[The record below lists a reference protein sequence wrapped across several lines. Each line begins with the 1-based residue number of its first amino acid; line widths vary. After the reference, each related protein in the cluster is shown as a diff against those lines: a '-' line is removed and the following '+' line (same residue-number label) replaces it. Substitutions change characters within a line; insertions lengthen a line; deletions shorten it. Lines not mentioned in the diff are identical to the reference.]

1 MLQRRLDVEGH
12 DVRCVKLLQALEI
25 LGSES
30 FDYLV
35 DLLPNLGFVYLA
47 LRRHRYPSL
56 PFGVK
61 SWLLT
66 STTTQHGV
74 VGLSGRKFSLSPEW
88 QVSWVSGLE
97 QQPLGQWR

>member
-1 MLQRRLDVEGH
+1 MIRLDTLDRYCATKGIEQIDYLKLDVEGH

-35 DLLPNLGFVYLA
+35 YLLPNLGFVYLA

-56 PFGVK
+56 PFG
-61 SWLLT
+61 WNL
-66 STTTQHGV
+66 G
-74 VGLSGRKFSLSPEW
+74 FSLARRHS
-88 QVSWVSGLE
+88 SGLE
-97 QQPLGQWR
+97 QQPNAQSR